1 MNIKRRLEVMKQIE
15 KANARHIAE
24 WKKAQEEGKM
34 LAVLVDVYG
43 RGRIHTV
50 RVKDD
55 LDEFY
60 RLLQCATIDMPT
72 RWIGGQ
78 EFIVICDDE
87 GLFREDRKVSARN
100 GNEIMFFGNLLVV
113 KCAGEGEIRGL
124 YPDEA
129 AHVMRH
135 VAGLG
140 MFTENG
146 RMDIW
151 EVLTDVSFGEEW

>member
-1 MNIKRRLEVMKQIE
+1 MNTKRRLEIMMQIDR
-15 KANARHIAE
+15 ANARHIAE
-24 WKKAQEEGKM
+24 WKKAQQEGKM
-34 LAVLVDVYG
+34 LAVFVDVYG
-43 RGRIHTV
+43 RGNVRTV

-60 RLLQCATIDMPT
+60 RRLDCNTIDMPT

-78 EFIVICDDE
+78 EFVIICDDE

-100 GNEIMFFGNLLVV
+100 GRDVMLFGNLLVV
-113 KCAGEGEIRGL
+113 KYAGEGEIRGL
-124 YPDEA
+124 TPDEV

-135 VAGLG
+135 VSGIG
-140 MFTENG
+140 RYTEDG

-151 EVLTDVSFGEEW
+151 GVLSDVTFGMED